1 MCIRDS
7 GQTPAHGA
15 AILGQLDILKR
26 LHELGADVL
35 TPVDDRLMVRV
46 RVRVRVRVSLPNP
59 NPNPNPNPT
68 PTPNPNPNTNP
79 NPNQAP
85 LDYALYFRQI
95 PCADYLRSLGG
106 EGYLSKKELAEAEFV
121 GAKLLKLISIQ
132 SLARGGAV
140 RKQVLAIRQTK
151 YAEKHQGDQAGLD
164 LGLVAEASKQ
174 GDASK

>member
-1 MCIRDS
+1 
-7 GQTPAHGA
+7 
-15 AILGQLDILKR
+15 
-26 LHELGADVL
+26 
-35 TPVDDRLMVRV
+35 MVRSTSTP
-46 RVRVRVRVSLPNP
+46 SLTLTLTLPL
-59 NPNPNPNPT
+59 T
-68 PTPNPNPNTNP
+68 LALATPNPNP

-132 SLARGGAV
+132 SMARGGAV